1 MKEKI
6 CTLIAAVFVFLPW
19 TIFPLRTFDWA
30 LELPAARIII
40 IAYALFMILSGV
52 CSILVHIRWKVK
64 NPVMTICTAINGI
77 YAAFGAAALYLTA
90 VSV

>member
-1 MKEKI
+1 MKEKL

-52 CSILVHIRWKVK
+52 CSILVYIRWKVK
-64 NPVMTICTAINGI
+64 NTAINGI

>member
-1 MKEKI
+1 MYSDCRGLRI
-6 CTLIAAVFVFLPW
+6 SSL

-52 CSILVHIRWKVK
+52 CSILVYIRWKVK
-64 NPVMTICTAINGI
+64 NR
-77 YAAFGAAALYLTA
+77 L
-90 VSV
+90 

>member
-1 MKEKI
+1 MKEKL

-52 CSILVHIRWKVK
+52 VLSLSTSAGRSKIR
-64 NPVMTICTAINGI
+64 
-77 YAAFGAAALYLTA
+77 L
-90 VSV
+90 